1 MAKSKRPPME
11 GAPLDQLAAVAR
23 LPLTEQRKAIV
34 GPALADILRLLDMLD
49 AVELGEAPPETAFDA
64 RWE

>member
-1 MAKSKRPPME
+1 MAKTQRPRME
-11 GAPLDQLAAVAR
+11 GVVLDQLAAAAR
-23 LPLTEQRKAIV
+23 LGLTRQRKAIV
-34 GPALADILRLLDMLD
+34 GPALADILRMFDMLD